1 MLADQFE
8 RELAASVAE
17 RVHDDDPI
25 NAALLVADYC
35 KLSLRIEKPSVA
47 EVVLQNYLHHLMN
60 VGGMEEA
67 AGILWTKT
75 QFTSEPKFTQDLWKF
90 FAEVNT
96 GLIMGAGSC
105 SKSYGIGVR
114 IFLEWIR
121 DPQWTQVLVVGPSED
136 HLERNLFSHLVGLH
150 KTAKL
155 PMPGEIGQ
163 LFIGLDRRE
172 QLSSIQGVVI
182 PKGNT
187 KKSGAIQ
194 GGKPRN
200 RLTPHPV
207 FGPQSRLFI
216 FIDEIENVP
225 GGLWKDID
233 NVLSNIREEGNPD
246 GFKIFGA
253 YNPTN
258 QNDEVGKRAE
268 PLFGWQ
274 DFDPDKHYRWKSKR
288 GWEVL
293 RLDGEQSENVKAG
306 KIIFPG
312 LQTKAGLDRIAS
324 NAGGRESAGY
334 YSMGRGAYPPSG
346 VSLSI
351 IAPGMISKMRGDYVW
366 YESPKPIGACDI
378 ALEGGDAAIYTL
390 GRWGLATGIKY
401 PPSVAH
407 PNGNTVMFKDRMG
420 QVVPRWG
427 LQVEQQFRLE
437 KGDTVK
443 MKTSIIDFSRRA
455 GVLPHFLCVDHT
467 GHGRG
472 VADLIKNDWSSAI
485 HAINY
490 SDGATKEKLMQ
501 EDTETCDER
510 YDRVQTE
517 LWYALR
523 MFAEFG
529 YILLSPGI
537 ELTEL
542 APQLTQRNTKRI
554 GKREKVEPK
563 RDYMNRTG
571 SSSPDAA
578 DSITLLVHAV
588 RKGTGFIPSMK
599 GDNPESSSSENEDD
613 ILSWMYPNGGV
624 RIDVTNL
631 SDSLGEVL

>member
-1 MLADQFE
+1 MLADLHE
-8 RELAASVAE
+8 RTLAADVAALI
-17 RVHDDDPI
+17 HQDDPI

-35 KLSLRIEKPSVA
+35 KLPLRIEKPSVA
-47 EVVLQNYLHHLMN
+47 ELVLQNYLHHLMN
-60 VGGMEEA
+60 TGGMEEA
-67 AGILWTKT
+67 AAMLWTKT
-75 QFTSEPKFTQDLWKF
+75 QFTSEPQFTQDLWKL
-90 FAEVNT
+90 FAETST
-96 GLIMGAGSC
+96 GLVMGAGSC

-121 DPQWTQVLVVGPSED
+121 DPEWSQVLVVGPSED
-136 HLERNLFSHLVGLH
+136 HLERNLFSHLVTLH

-163 LFIGLDRRE
+163 LFIGIDRRA

-194 GGKPRN
+194 GSKRYN
-200 RLTPHPV
+200 RLKPHPI

-233 NVLSNIREEGNPD
+233 NILSNIQEEGNPD

-268 PLFGWQ
+268 PTFGWEN
-274 DFDPDKHYRWKSKR
+274 FDPDKHYRWKSKR
-288 GWEVL
+288 AWDVL
-293 RLDGEQSENVKAG
+293 RLDGEKSENVTTG
-306 KIIFPG
+306 KVIFPG

-346 VSLSI
+346 VMLSI
-351 IAPGMISKMRGDYVW
+351 IPPGMIVKMRGEYVW
-366 YESPKPIGACDI
+366 YDSPQPVGACDI
-378 ALEGGDAAIYTL
+378 ALDGGDAAVYTL
-390 GRWGLATGIKY
+390 GKWGLATGIKY
-401 PPSVAH
+401 PPSIKF
-407 PNGNTVMFKDRMG
+407 PNGNVEMFKNRMG

-427 LQVEQQFRLE
+427 LQVEQQFALK
-437 KGDTVK
+437 KGETIV
-443 MKTSIIDFSRRA
+443 MKDGIVDFSKRA
-455 GVLPHFLCVDHT
+455 GVKPHFLCLDHT

-472 VADLIKNDWSSAI
+472 VADLIKHEWSAAI
-485 HAINY
+485 HAVNY
-490 SDGATKEKLMQ
+490 SDGATEDKLMQ
-501 EDTETCDER
+501 EDTETCKQR

-523 MFAEFG
+523 TFAEFG
-529 YILLSPGI
+529 YILLSPAIDITLLG
-537 ELTEL
+537 
-542 APQLTQRNTKRI
+542 PQLTQRQTKRI
-554 GKREKVEPK
+554 GKLEKVEPK
-563 RDYMNRTG
+563 KDFMNRTQQ
-571 SSSPDAA
+571 SSPNEA
-578 DSITLLVHAV
+578 DSLTLLVHAV
-588 RKGTGFIPSMK
+588 RKGSGFIPSMK
-599 GDNPESSSSENEDD
+599 GDNPSGAASEEEDE
-613 ILSWMYPNGGV
+613 ILSWMYPSGV
-624 RIDVTNL
+624 RIDITNQGDHL
-631 SDSLGEVL
+631 QGVD